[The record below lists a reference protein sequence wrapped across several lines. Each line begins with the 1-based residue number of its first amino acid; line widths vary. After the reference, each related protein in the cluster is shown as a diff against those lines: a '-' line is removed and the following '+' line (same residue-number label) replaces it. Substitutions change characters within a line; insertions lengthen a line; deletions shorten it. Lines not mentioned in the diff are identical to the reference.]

1 MAGFTD
7 EWSVALKAQND
18 LQNQREQDSLFR
30 AQQGVDN
37 EMREIMA
44 RTQREQAQKQLDLNN
59 VMTSA
64 IKMSGNGALP
74 EVLRGYIN
82 RRYGWD
88 GQTTGVLAGSG
99 YQKDGNYVFRLGNGA
114 DNQGRVATQNLA
126 FSRPQI
132 FQMAQVNRAAFTD
145 DDRRNMRYALLG
157 SGMTDREVSALEFSL
172 PGDPDHIRNKQRA
185 GAGGRQ
191 IGDGV
196 TFKGR
201 DTSPRGIST
210 FAANG
215 KGDFSHKSWR
225 PESGYEENYD
235 TREGKRGN
243 WKWIRSDSEGKL
255 WINDKTGEEKFVKNG
270 ESFDGPQREAPSV
283 EAARIRGE
291 NALALEEARQ
301 RGRVDLANLTGAQ
314 KKELQDMLLTAK
326 KYGIAINAE
335 NALALE
341 KMRQEGYDKRNASQ
355 EQVASLKTAAEL
367 MKDFDDVADE
377 LGLKGENREAFKTK
391 LMNAFKETGVKEYA
405 GGDAPAATPQ
415 EQVATPAAPTTT
427 AVSKDNNQQAFRVLS
442 QDEYRKLSA
451 ADQSKYFEALRAWK
465 KSQAK

>member
-1 MAGFTD
+1 MTIGEGIAQGAT
-7 EWSVALKAQND
+7 KAYDRMESARQFNA
-18 LQNQREQDSLFR
+18 SL
-30 AQQGVDN
+30 A
-37 EMREIMA
+37 E
-44 RTQREQAQKQLDLNN
+44 
-59 VMTSA
+59 
-64 IKMSGNGALP
+64 
-74 EVLRGYIN
+74 
-82 RRYGWD
+82 
-88 GQTTGVLAGSG
+88 
-99 YQKDGNYVFRLGNGA
+99 
-114 DNQGRVATQNLA
+114 
-126 FSRPQI
+126 
-132 FQMAQVNRAAFTD
+132 
-145 DDRRNMRYALLG
+145 
-157 SGMTDREVSALEFSL
+157 
-172 PGDPDHIRNKQRA
+172 KQRA
-185 GAGGRQ
+185 ADMKAFVALANSPRTRTDNSSAELAERQRQFDEGMKLKREMAAQEQNQFDSVHAWDEALKQQAYNANELSQKETAARLAHYQELEAQSRQKAADLNSARHTAIKDLFWMARNNGGYL
-191 IGDGV
+191 
-196 TFKGR
+196 
-201 DTSPRGIST
+201 TSPELLSEFTKRFEAPDLAGITTAGFFYNEDGTVKTPDNDDNRPAVFGVSYNYVDPQT
-210 FAANG
+210 G
-215 KGDFSHKSWR
+215 KVAID
-225 PESGYEENYD
+225 
-235 TREGKRGN
+235 
-243 WKWIRSDSEGKL
+243 
-255 WINDKTGEEKFVKNG
+255 KNG
-270 ESFDGPQREAPSV
+270 QRAERVLVPKFQSEWIAEGQFPSEKN

-427 AVSKDNNQQAFRVLS
+427 AVPKDNNQQAFRVLS

-451 ADQSKYFEALRAWK
+451 ADQSKYFEALHAWK